1 MAETRTSAV
10 IAEDDGQ
17 RHRARRGAAV
27 VAERRA
33 RRHLQLGWGYLAF
46 ARAATFAFI
55 GVSVYTVAV
64 KLPGGGL
71 AGDWL
76 HTALHLATGAVAAIA
91 AYRGSR
97 LLAALVTGAVAV
109 GYGVLAA
116 VGPLVDGFF
125 LGTAAAVPLATADDV
140 FHGVLAA
147 AAVAA
152 LVAERRPGR
161 RVPHPCRP
169 S

>member
-1 MAETRTSAV
+1 MTDAARPAIVAE
-10 IAEDDGQ
+10 EDGQ
-17 RHRARRGAAV
+17 RRRALRGAPV
-27 VAERRA
+27 GTKRRA
-33 RRHLQLGWGYLAF
+33 RRHLQLRWGYIEF

-55 GVSVYTVAV
+55 GVSVYTVAL
-64 KLPGGGL
+64 KHRGGGL

-76 HTALHLATGAVAAIA
+76 HTALHLATGSIAAVA

-97 LLAALVTGAVAV
+97 LLAALLTAAVAV
-109 GYGVLAA
+109 GYGVLAT
-116 VGPLVDGFF
+116 VGSLVDGLF

-152 LVAERRPGR
+152 LVAERRR
-161 RVPHPCRP
+161 AR
-169 S
+169 

>member
-1 MAETRTSAV
+1 MVGTRTSAV
-10 IAEDDGQ
+10 NGEADGQ
-17 RHRARRGAAV
+17 RDRDRRGAAV
-27 VAERRA
+27 AA
-33 RRHLQLGWGYLAF
+33 RRRLRPHLRLGWGYLAF
-46 ARAATFAFI
+46 ARAAALAFI
-55 GVSVYTVAV
+55 GVSAYTVAV
-64 KLPGGGL
+64 KLPDGGL

-161 RVPHPCRP
+161 RDPPPSRP